1 MRKESRSAWAILLA
15 LTSVVW
21 LTGVPRVRA
30 DEPVV
35 SLLTDEKPGPAA
47 SHGAEKLMA
56 ALRAKGVAGERAAS
70 LDGAR
75 GKFLIVAGRAEGG
88 GPAARLLKAGKHPAP
103 QGPEALVLRRTE
115 WNGKPVWLIAGSDDR
130 GVMYEDAQCVGVVRA
145 VCINSGR
152 LCPERGTSSHFTTGG
167 YVETWWGWARSVIT
181 SPPRVPLVYRPAT
194 RTARSPKHILFH
206 RRPDCALGR

>member
-1 MRKESRSAWAILLA
+1 MRKETRSGWAFLLA
-15 LTSVVW
+15 ETCAAW
-21 LTGVPRVRA
+21 LTGVPRARA

-47 SHGAEKLMA
+47 SHGAEKLMG
-56 ALRAKGVAGERAAS
+56 ALRGQ
-70 LDGAR
+70 
-75 GKFLIVAGRAEGG
+75 FLIVAGRAEGD
-88 GPAARLLKAGKHPAP
+88 GPAARMLKAGKHPAP
-103 QGPEALVLRRTE
+103 EGPEALVLRRTE